1 MERVKGIEPSYEAW
15 EAAVLPLNYTREDRH
30 YRHAC
35 ARFLRQ
41 RASWFGE
48 GGYRPAGHW
57 LLSAT
62 GLPFLKVL
70 TTVGAFRRLPLS
82 S

>member
-1 MERVKGIEPSYEAW
+1 VEQAFW
-15 EAAVLPLNYTREDRH
+15 AVVY
-30 YRHAC
+30 
-35 ARFLRQ
+35 
-41 RASWFGE
+41 
-48 GGYRPAGHW
+48 HW